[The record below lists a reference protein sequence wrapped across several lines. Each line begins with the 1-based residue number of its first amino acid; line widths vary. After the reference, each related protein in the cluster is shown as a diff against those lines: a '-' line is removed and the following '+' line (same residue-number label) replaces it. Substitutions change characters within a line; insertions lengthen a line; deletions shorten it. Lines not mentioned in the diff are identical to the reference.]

1 METESWD
8 DIRAA
13 LAVARCGTVSGAAHL
28 LDVHHATVIR
38 RIDALE
44 ARLGARLFQRHSRGY
59 SLTEAGRLLLDAASA
74 AEARFAQ
81 MAARITGTG
90 DRIEGE
96 ITVTSLMGLSELV
109 MPRLVPLLRQHPGL
123 RLNYTTDTRLFRLDA
138 GEAHVAIRA
147 GAKPVEPDYVVSP
160 WVRVPETLYGS
171 ADYLRQHGPVEDLS
185 THRFVLPGAESRPAP
200 HMRWLAEQLPQA
212 SVVMASNDSSARL
225 EAIRAGLGLGWLLPA
240 DAGEMIAVM
249 SLPEWESQLW
259 LVSHVDLHR
268 SPKVQAVLRALRET
282 G

>member
-13 LAVARCGTVSGAAHL
+13 LAVARSGTVSGAAQV

-38 RIDALE
+38 RINALE
-44 ARLGARLFQRHSRGY
+44 ARLGARLFQRHARGY
-59 SLTEAGRLLLDAASA
+59 TLTEAGRLLLEAGAA
-74 AEARFAQ
+74 AEARFSQ
-81 MAARITGTG
+81 MAARISGTG
-90 DRIEGE
+90 ERIEGE
-96 ITVTSLMGLSELV
+96 ITVTSVQGMSDLV
-109 MPRLVPLLRQHPGL
+109 MPRLVALMRQHPGL

-160 WVRVPETLYGS
+160 WLRLAASLYASEG
-171 ADYLRQHGPVEDLS
+171 YLAQHGPVTDPS
-185 THRFVLPGAESRPAP
+185 AHRFIIPGAESRPAP
-200 HMRWLAEQLPQA
+200 HMRWLAAHLPA
-212 SVVMASNDSSARL
+212 ANIAMISNDADARL
-225 EAIRAGLGLGWLLPA
+225 AAIRAGLGLGWLLP
-240 DAGEMIAVM
+240 GEVDDLTEVM
-249 SLPEWESQLW
+249 SLPDWESQLW

-268 SPKVQAVLRALRET
+268 SPKVQAVLKALR